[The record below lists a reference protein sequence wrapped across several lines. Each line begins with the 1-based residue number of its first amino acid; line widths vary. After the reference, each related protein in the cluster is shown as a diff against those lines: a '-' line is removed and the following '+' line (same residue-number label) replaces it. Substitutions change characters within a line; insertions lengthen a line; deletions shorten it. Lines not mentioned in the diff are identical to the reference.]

1 MLPLIASIA
10 VGILALNVLTVF
22 GVALLRWRLWHRNQS
37 HQQFLDTWRPLLMQ
51 QALGELNSPLPTLD
65 PQDLI
70 TFLNLWNYLH
80 DSLRGNAIEQLN
92 TLAFSLHIPEQ
103 AQHMLTRGRMREK
116 LIALHTLG
124 NLAWRPAW
132 EQLVQLALE
141 DSPVL
146 SFSAFRA
153 MMRISPLAAL
163 PLLGDHLREG
173 KSHWSRAKLSG
184 TLNRVGNS
192 AQLAD
197 ALIEEALKSPE
208 PVAAELV
215 RYLGVIHGVASLPKL
230 RILLGLAQST
240 ELQAACLSVLGELN
254 DFYSLDVIRSHC
266 THADWVVRLQAVQA
280 LGKVGLDADIALL
293 TGCLQDPSWWV
304 RYRAALALGNLP
316 GMTSARLLGL
326 RGIIPAPEAEQMIDF
341 VMGRQ
346 EISA

>member
-1 MLPLIASIA
+1 MLPLIIGIA
-10 VGILALNVLTVF
+10 FGILGLNILTVL
-22 GVALLRWRLWHRNQS
+22 GVGLLRWRLWHRNRN
-37 HQQFLDTWRPLLMQ
+37 HLAFLNTWRPLLMQ
-51 QALGELNSPLPTLD
+51 QALEGLSTPLPPLH

-70 TFLNLWNYLH
+70 AFLNLWNYLH

-92 TLAFSLHIPEQ
+92 QLAFSLHIPEQ
-103 AQHMLTRGRMREK
+103 AQHMLSRGRMREK
-116 LIALHTLG
+116 LIAIHTLG

-132 EQLVQLALE
+132 DQLVQMALE

-153 MMRISPLAAL
+153 MMHISPLAAL

-173 KSHWSRAKLSG
+173 KANWSRAKLSG
-184 TLNRVGNS
+184 TLSKVGNS
-192 AQLAD
+192 GQLAD

-215 RYLGVIHGVASLPKL
+215 RYIGVIHGVGALPKL
-230 RILLGLAQST
+230 RILLGLAHST
-240 ELQAACLSVLGELN
+240 ELQAACLSVLGDLN
-254 DFYSLDVIRSHC
+254 DFYSLDVIRSYC
-266 THADWVVRLQAVQA
+266 THPEWVVRLQAVQA
-280 LGKVGLDADIALL
+280 LGKVGLDDDIALL
-293 TGCLQDPSWWV
+293 TGCLQDSSWWV

-346 EISA
+346 EIAA